1 MSSVPKHPLD
11 LTTSLAG
18 HRSPLLFSLL
28 PWGGEGTI
36 CGYAGAFATFPAIGT
51 EMSVLIKLA

>member
-28 PWGGEGTI
+28 PRGKE
-36 CGYAGAFATFPAIGT
+36 P
-51 EMSVLIKLA
+51 SVAMQVHLPHSQQLALKHLF

>member
-28 PWGGEGTI
+28 SLGGKE
-36 CGYAGAFATFPAIGT
+36 P
-51 EMSVLIKLA
+51 SVAMQVHLLHSQQLALKCLF